1 MLYFEP
7 CITISSRFLR
17 HGAQG
22 HAEWLAHCGE
32 VVSRIVKKP
41 LVDVTIGLSVAF
53 LIRKTLVML
62 SVLSSFLRRTV
73 SGLPFT
79 KCRSWMRNGIPL
91 FLPLW
96 DNTKFFILFPFG
108 LIQLYGRKVIS
119 DEECGLFFYYSDPEP
134 FILFLFCSTHL
145 LILLFFPP
153 FPTNQRVLLTWSY
166 RALKG
171 LSSSAIRLASIG
183 RIF

>member
-7 CITISSRFLR
+7 CITISSRLLR

-79 KCRSWMRNGIPL
+79 ECRSWMRNRIPL

-96 DNTKFFILFPFG
+96 DNTKFFYF
-108 LIQLYGRKVIS
+108 IS
-119 DEECGLFFYYSDPEP
+119 FWFDSALWAQSDIWWRVWAI
-134 FILFLFCSTHL
+134 F
-145 LILLFFPP
+145 LLFRPRTFYFISFLLHSFAHCFFSP
-153 FPTNQRVLLTWSY
+153 FFLPISGYCSPGHTEL
-166 RALKG
+166 
-171 LSSSAIRLASIG
+171 
-183 RIF
+183 